1 MSDEEEDK
9 VFEIYVQEV
18 IKECQMIFTSEE
30 GNGKYLDLNLH
41 YAMFRNVKQLTKLKM
56 DLPQEYL
63 TWL

>member
-30 GNGKYLDLNLH
+30 SNGKYLDLN
-41 YAMFRNVKQLTKLKM
+41 
-56 DLPQEYL
+56 
-63 TWL
+63 